1 MSIPLAAAQELYDI
15 CKLEEDQFKI
25 ATLNYIIVG
34 MYFAGIIQTEKQ
46 EILSIIY
53 RTLFNAKGFFFNF

>member
-1 MSIPLAAAQELYDI
+1 MSIPLVAAQELYEI

-25 ATLNYIIVG
+25 ATLNYIIIG

-46 EILSIIY
+46 
-53 RTLFNAKGFFFNF
+53 